1 MLIERKSFEPAPD
14 GEHLVTCVDVV
25 DLGMQTGKY
34 GEKRRL
40 KLVFVV
46 DEQDSEGEAIRV
58 TDFVTASIHRTAKLT
73 PYVKALTGKAP
84 GRSFNTETL
93 IGCSCAVT
101 TEQRTNEDGT
111 VFANITDKRTLRKG
125 ERPPLMPIDFKRTE
139 DSNDKTPAPKAKAN
153 GSGTPRKVVRNI
165 HNVDDNDVEFPGDA
179 TA

>member
-1 MLIERKSFEPAPD
+1 MQIERKSFEPASD
-14 GEHLVTCVDVV
+14 GEHLATCVDVV

-73 PYVKALTGKAP
+73 PYIKTLTGKAP
-84 GRSFNTETL
+84 GHSFNTETL

-101 TEQRTNEDGT
+101 TEQRTSEDGT
-111 VFANITDKRTLRKG
+111 VFANITDKRPLRKG
-125 ERPPLMPIDFKRTE
+125 ERGPVRPIGFKRAE
-139 DSNDKTPAPKAKAN
+139 DSNDNTPTPKTKAN
-153 GSGTPRKVVRNI
+153 GTRKVVRNI
-165 HNVDDNDVEFPGDA
+165 HNVDIDDRDVEFPGDPA
-179 TA
+179 V